1 MENVQPLCNA
11 PADEPGASGLHAP
24 RRILVVCRDR
34 RVQRQIQ
41 RILGATLHTI
51 DVAEGVLEGE
61 QLCRL
66 HVPALLV
73 IDQELLQAAEG
84 VALLTDADRLG
95 VGACLVLASPGSL
108 PDLPRLLRAGAI
120 TNLLGRAMPTLAE
133 ELTVTALKVLR
144 HDIFGLE
151 KYLTWGVP
159 VVSRSL
165 DCSDQRADLV
175 DELSATVKRLGIGSR
190 AAQMAALV
198 ADELMTNAIFN
209 APVDAAGTATRRDER
224 RDTVRPLAGR
234 EQVWL
239 RYACDARYLAIEVTD
254 AWGSLSRSTILACLA
269 KGVSRDVGKVIM
281 QGGGAGIGVGLVY
294 DSCHHLVF
302 NLHPR
307 ERTQVIGLFDLR
319 VSPQELGQTP
329 SSFNIFVER

>member
-1 MENVQPLCNA
+1 M
-11 PADEPGASGLHAP
+11 
-24 RRILVVCRDR
+24 VCRDR

-41 RILGATLHTI
+41 RILGATLHRL
-51 DVAEGVLEGE
+51 DVAEGIE
-61 QLCRL
+61 QASELCL
-66 HVPALLV
+66 AHVPALLV
-73 IDQELLQAAEG
+73 IDQELLQGADG
-84 VALLTDADRLG
+84 VALLTEADALG

-120 TNLLGRAMPTLAE
+120 TNLLGRTMPTLAE

-159 VVSRSL
+159 VVSRLVTS
-165 DCSDQRADLV
+165 SDGRADLV
-175 DELSATVKRLGIGSR
+175 DELSATIKQLGIGSR
-190 AAQMAALV
+190 ASQMAALV

-209 APVDAAGTATRRDER
+209 APVDASGTATRRDER
-224 RDTVRPLAGR
+224 RDTVRALFGR
-234 EQVWL
+234 DQIWL

-254 AWGSLSRSTILACLA
+254 AWGSLSRATILACLA
-269 KGVSRDVGKVIM
+269 KGVSRDMGKVIM
-281 QGGGAGIGVGLVY
+281 HGGGAGIGVGLVY

-302 NLHPR
+302 NIHPQQ
-307 ERTQVIGLFDLR
+307 RTQVIGLIDLR

>member
-1 MENVQPLCNA
+1 M
-11 PADEPGASGLHAP
+11 
-24 RRILVVCRDR
+24 VCRDR

-41 RILGATLHTI
+41 RILGATLHTLDI
-51 DVAEGVLEGE
+51 AEGVEE
-61 QLCRL
+61 AAALCGV

-73 IDQELLQAAEG
+73 IDQELLQGPEG
-84 VALLTDADRLG
+84 VGLLTEADRLG

-144 HDIFGLE
+144 HDIFGIE
-151 KYLTWGVP
+151 KYMTWGVP
-159 VVSRSL
+159 VVARKVTRS
-165 DCSDQRADLV
+165 DERADLV
-175 DELSATVKRLGIGSR
+175 DELTATVKGLGIGSR

-209 APVDAAGTATRRDER
+209 APIDAAGTATRRDER
-224 RDTVRPLAGR
+224 RDTVRSLSGR
-234 EQVWL
+234 EEIWL

-254 AWGSLSRSTILACLA
+254 QWGSLSRSTILACLA
-269 KGVSRDVGKVIM
+269 KGVSRDVNKVIM
-281 QGGGAGIGVGLVY
+281 HGGGAGIGVGLVY

-302 NLHPR
+302 NIHPNQ
-307 ERTQVIGLFDLR
+307 RTQVIGLIDLR
-319 VSPQELGQTP
+319 VSPQDLAQTP